1 MGDTTDPSG
10 YQGPLRWVEY
20 AINGRKERGHWDTAD
35 SLAARLRTAAEQNFK
50 WTDAHVQIAHYPR
63 ALPFAVPITY
73 EREGK
78 EADPER
84 LTKLDQL
91 PQLANFILDI
101 DDENVEE
108 ARRQAQVVT
117 AWLAELEVPEGN
129 YFISFSTGKG
139 FHISIP
145 WQLLGVPAGGIPG
158 LNWDVYKLLAV
169 DLQQRLGLPSLDMGL
184 YRKNGFIR
192 MENTIHP
199 KTGLYKV
206 RITPGELALPIEE
219 LRRLGEKPRLD
230 VLPPPEF
237 DEPNPML
244 QMLYQKAQIKGDR
257 ARREREVGGS
267 TARPLSPEV
276 LAELRGG
283 LTPCLTNIP
292 LQVTP
297 DVDNNRN
304 NTAFR
309 AVMML
314 KHQGRSYEE
323 CEAYLHEWLGS
334 KFNEIGAKATLDS
347 AYNGQFSGGCQWM
360 RESGFASLDECA
372 ACPIGQRHTKGKP
385 AREEEPVFAQPP
397 EGAIELPTMD
407 EMRRQLQPA
416 LASLEGEGAYVMRVP
431 AGGGKTY
438 QTMRHAIGIAERGGR
453 VLFFVRDTR
462 KLNGLAAEM
471 HGELRGLGFE
481 GKVETLYG
489 RNTAPNA
496 EGNEHIPRNCD
507 NWRKAGR
514 YAKRG
519 YSVASAVCGSCVHR
533 DTCGYYEQFS
543 RAYEPGI
550 YIAPHAM
557 LPTLFGGEH
566 EAFKQRQAVIT
577 GGTGLEDVG
586 DGLGDTAPALAL
598 GGALELVVIDEDTLG
613 DWVEPFEIMDYHLEN
628 ELRESTR
635 VIRARDKFS
644 GKRVIV
650 RSVELD
656 HRWLQIVKWLRVCIG
671 TEGPVIYTLDELAR
685 HAGKN
690 LATMLRA
697 INPNL
702 LLDPDYEA
710 NKGHK
715 PFTKRLYRAL
725 MADLERLEDGNP
737 TVMPDWNS
745 IKIFGVTEITLP
757 ADVPLL
763 VLDAY
768 ARRERYEAF
777 FRAARINR
785 PLHFLDFQVREQ
797 PRVTYVLDAALT
809 SKVVGLALDGEGWA
823 VRIIE
828 NIIAALKNL
837 TKDGKRTLIVA
848 RRNLIQSDLLK
859 RLIADSPHLIA
870 EDEETGSLHFW
881 RGRGINSASGERIAV
896 IQDPNPPPAAV
907 LQEASALY
915 ADEPRLDQSRVKGAY
930 PVVWADHAKK
940 AEGWVADRWEYADER
955 LNVVQRAMREDEL
968 VQMSLRGRSITTG
981 AEIILFTDYVD
992 ARLPAERVF
1001 LLPALA
1007 SGEHDDSGAREAL
1020 YGFIWDHKPEAL
1032 SVSYLQRLG
1041 IVSGESEENYPSLTK
1056 KIMLQMGGFYN
1067 RLRRA
1072 PIDPQL
1078 AAEEIE
1084 AFKVAE
1090 NG

>member
-1 MGDTTDPSG
+1 MGDMADPSG
-10 YQGPLRWVEY
+10 YQGSLRWVEY
-20 AINGRKERGHWDTAD
+20 AINGRGERGHWDTSD
-35 SLAARLRTAAEQNFK
+35 SLADRLRTAAKQDFK
-50 WTDAHVQIAHYPR
+50 WTDAHIQIAHYPR

-78 EADPER
+78 QPDPER

-91 PQLANFILDI
+91 PQLANLILDI
-101 DDENVEE
+101 DDADVEE
-108 ARRQAQVVT
+108 ARRQAQAVVS
-117 AWLAELEVPEGN
+117 WLAELEVPDN
-129 YFISFSTGKG
+129 DYFIWFSTGKG

-158 LNWDVYKLLAV
+158 LNWDVYKLLAT
-169 DLQQRLGLPSLDMGL
+169 DLQERLGLPSLDTGL

-206 RITPGELALPIEE
+206 RITPDELTLPIEKLRE
-219 LRRLGEKPRLD
+219 LGKRPRLD

-267 TARPLSPEV
+267 TAKPLSPEV
-276 LAELRGG
+276 LAELRSG
-283 LTPCLTNIP
+283 LTPCLVNIP

-297 DVDNNRN
+297 DSDNNRN

-347 AYNGQFSGGCQWM
+347 AYHGQFSGGCQWM
-360 RESGFASLDECA
+360 RESGFANLDECA
-372 ACPIGQRHTKGKP
+372 ACPIGQRHAKGKP
-385 AREEEPVFAQPP
+385 TREEEPVFAQPP
-397 EGAIELPTMD
+397 DGAIELPTID
-407 EMRRQLQPA
+407 EARQQLPVA
-416 LASLEGEGAYVMRVP
+416 LGRISGETAWVVRTP
-431 AGGGKTY
+431 AGLGKSRA
-438 QTMRHAIGIAERGGR
+438 TMMHAIDIARRGGR
-453 VLFFVRDTR
+453 VILFVRDTR

-471 HGELRGLGFE
+471 RGELRSFGFE

-489 RNTAPNA
+489 RNTAPEA

-519 YSVASAVCGSCVHR
+519 YSVASAVCASCMHR
-533 DTCGYYEQFS
+533 DTCGYYGQFN

-557 LPTLFGGEH
+557 LPTLFSGEH
-566 EAFKQRQAVIT
+566 EAFKQRQVVIT
-577 GGTGLEDVG
+577 GGTGVKDVG
-586 DGLGDTAPALAL
+586 DGLGDTVPAMAL
-598 GGALELVVIDEDTLG
+598 GGELELVVIDEDTLG
-613 DWVEPFEIMDYHLEN
+613 DWVEPFEIMDYHLDN
-628 ELRESTR
+628 ELKESTR
-635 VIRARDKFS
+635 VIREWDKYS
-644 GKRVIV
+644 RKRVV
-650 RSVELD
+650 ARTVQLD
-656 HRWLQIVKWLRVCIG
+656 HRWLQIVKWLKACVG
-671 TEGPVIYTLDELAR
+671 SEGPVIHTLDELAR
-685 HAGKN
+685 HQGKN
-690 LATMLRA
+690 LSTMLRA

-702 LLDPDYEA
+702 LLDPDYEE

-785 PLHFLDFQVREQ
+785 PLQFLDFQVREQ
-797 PRVTYVLDAALT
+797 PKVTYVLDSALT
-809 SKVVGLALDGEGWA
+809 SKVVSLALDGHGWA
-823 VRIIE
+823 VKVIE
-828 NIIAALKNL
+828 NIVAALKNL

-881 RGRGINSASGERIAV
+881 RGRGINSATGERIAV

-930 PVVWADHAKK
+930 PVVWADHAEKP
-940 AEGWVADRWEYADER
+940 EGWAADRWEYADER

-992 ARLPAERVF
+992 SRLPAERVF
-1001 LLPALA
+1001 LLPQLA
-1007 SGEHDDSGAREAL
+1007 AGEHDDDGAREAL
-1020 YGFIWDHKPEAL
+1020 YGFIWDRDPEAL
-1032 SVSYLQRLG
+1032 SVEYLQKLG
-1041 IVSGESEENYPSLTK
+1041 VVTGNSGVNHPLITK
-1056 KIMLQMGGFYN
+1056 KVMLQMGGFYN
-1067 RLRRA
+1067 RLRRN

-1078 AAEEIE
+1078 AQQEIE
-1084 AFKVAE
+1084 AFKEAE